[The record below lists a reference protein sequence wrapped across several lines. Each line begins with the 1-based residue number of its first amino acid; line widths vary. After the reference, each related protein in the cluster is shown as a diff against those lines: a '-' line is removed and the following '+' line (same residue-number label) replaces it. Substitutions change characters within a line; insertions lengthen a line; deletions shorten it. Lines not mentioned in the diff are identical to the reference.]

1 MNEQGW
7 SVPIV
12 HCVAPTVWA
21 WGSWR
26 AKKFAAAMDGLL
38 CLFPFEPDYFRNL
51 HLDTH
56 FIGHPEAFEN
66 YQPEKLVKEK
76 KQDHAR

>member
-1 MNEQGW
+1 MPLPW
-7 SVPIV
+7 
-12 HCVAPTVWA
+12 T
-21 WGSWR
+21 
-26 AKKFAAAMDGLL
+26 DL

-76 KQDHAR
+76 NRITPDNLTLKIV